1 MQLKIYLSSSYF
13 DLVQYREKVYRELR
27 SLRHDVIA
35 MEDYVA
41 ADVRPLE
48 KCLQDVR
55 DCDVYVGIFAWRYG
69 YVPLENNIEKRS
81 VSELEL
87 REAER
92 CGKPCLIFL
101 LKETVPWPR
110 GMMDATTGDNER
122 GARIDTLRGE
132 LQKNRLLGLFETA
145 DELAAKVVTAL
156 YRWQMDSSSSST
168 TRATKSRQPSLA
180 GAVGS
185 PGKGLVWENG
195 SRLRVRFMGGTQPL
209 RQRIF
214 RLVQLWGVYANI
226 GLEPSDDDDAEVRV
240 AFDRGGSWACEGTN
254 CLTLPHDQP
263 TVNFGWFDNN
273 TAIDELE
280 RVVLHE
286 FGHVLGLAHEHNNP
300 EGEIKWNKET
310 VYQDLIGPPNYW
322 EESAIEKAMFQTW
335 PDDRFPLR
343 KPFDPRSI
351 MAFPIPSRWTMDG
364 FSIGLNPII
373 SSADKEFIS
382 RLYPY

>member
-1 MQLKIYLSSSYF
+1 
-13 DLVQYREKVYRELR
+13 
-27 SLRHDVIA
+27 
-35 MEDYVA
+35 
-41 ADVRPLE
+41 
-48 KCLQDVR
+48 
-55 DCDVYVGIFAWRYG
+55 
-69 YVPLENNIEKRS
+69 
-81 VSELEL
+81 
-87 REAER
+87 
-92 CGKPCLIFL
+92 
-101 LKETVPWPR
+101 
-110 GMMDATTGDNER
+110 
-122 GARIDTLRGE
+122 
-132 LQKNRLLGLFETA
+132 
-145 DELAAKVVTAL
+145 
-156 YRWQMDSSSSST
+156 MDSSSSST